1 MNYIV
6 NLFAIFSGTTQLL
19 IGHNRMSYVLL
30 LLSGVALASILWLL
44 CAFFGRLFYKP
55 YRLSIGQHILC
66 SLLAVMV
73 TLTVPIYASAEYL
86 QPGLAGIIAH
96 WRDTLASSKAWNDT
110 QFKLQYHEIKKMGI
124 EDFSIYPA
132 PEQGGQKIPMNH
144 MESRVKTSQ
153 MTAEAAIENFN
164 FNFPLLSKTVGT
176 NATVSADMINKD
188 VNNYIKANPG
198 VSYPTERGVQ
208 LAANQISTELE
219 PQLPRVISM
228 IHLILILKIVFGYVI
243 CLSWIAYAALRQI
256 RVHSAHTLLSSH
268 P

>member
-1 MNYIV
+1 MNYII

-19 IGHNRMSYVLL
+19 IGHDRLSYVLL

-96 WRDTLASSKAWNDT
+96 WRDTLVSNKVWNDK
-110 QFKLQYHEIKKMGI
+110 QFKLQYNEIKKMGI
-124 EDFSIYPA
+124 ENFSSAPP
-132 PEQGGQKIPMNH
+132 PEQGGTIIPLNH
-144 MESRVKTSQ
+144 TESRIKIGQ
-153 MTAEAAIENFN
+153 MTAKAAIENFN
-164 FNFPLLSKTVGT
+164 FNFPLLSKIIGT
-176 NATVSADMINKD
+176 NATVSANMVNQDINDYFKS
-188 VNNYIKANPG
+188 NPG
-198 VSYPTERGVQ
+198 SNYPPTRHVQ

-268 P
+268 S